1 MTILA
6 KGDGTTL
13 ADHTRHV
20 VTAMRSIT
28 KCLIPGI
35 SDTEFA
41 RAICGAVIHD
51 LGKAH
56 PLFQE
61 SLRPGWSPPRFKIP
75 HRHEVSS
82 ILFLP
87 LFEREAWPQ
96 LIDMVI
102 AHHKSLRL
110 SISGKPGKGL
120 LDLVN
125 NYRAAAVLKLHEG
138 DWDEWS
144 EAASPLFSEYGL
156 PYHSIRR
163 DEIRDAFFRV
173 VEYCEARPAGRNK
186 WRGLLMASDHLAS
199 ALQDDTEA
207 NMERLFRTPDLSFY
221 HSKANAAS
229 QELYPLAMIS
239 TESPKQHTMVIAP
252 TGAGKT
258 DFLMR
263 RCSGRRVFYI
273 LPFQASINAMF
284 LRFDH
289 DLNGWGEN
297 RLPKE
302 RAVDIR
308 RVHAA
313 AQIEMDNT
321 DDSERAFHEEVILQR
336 HPGAAIKVMTPH
348 QAAAIIFGL
357 PGHEAA
363 ALDIAGQ
370 DVILDEI
377 HVYSD
382 QAQAMVLALVR
393 SLVRLGCN
401 VHVGSATMP
410 TKLTGEIISA
420 LGGGA
425 STLVVTLA
433 ADVLDTFN
441 RHIVDRAT
449 GESEAREFVS
459 AALTQSKRVLFI
471 SNRVALAQERFL
483 WAKEAHPDIPML
495 LVHSRFTRRDRARLE
510 AKIEAFDRTNGP
522 CLVCATQVVEVSLD
536 ISFDTL
542 VTDCAPID
550 SLIQRFGRVNRRR
563 RPERERFLSHVL
575 VVAPPEELQ
584 SAKPYDAAVLRRTWD
599 VLPDGNVLREAQVQ
613 ELIDSVYPEL
623 NIAEIDVHLVDA
635 PDNFGLME
643 LCHMPRNA
651 IIDAL
656 EIDSSALVRFSDVPE
671 YKAAS
676 ASERQALEIP
686 VPSSL
691 VRFNSGILSALDVG
705 SRPFVCLDESYDNE
719 IGLRMGG
726 KGGPACIIL

>member
-1 MTILA
+1 
-6 KGDGTTL
+6 
-13 ADHTRHV
+13 
-20 VTAMRSIT
+20 
-28 KCLIPGI
+28 
-35 SDTEFA
+35 
-41 RAICGAVIHD
+41 
-51 LGKAH
+51 
-56 PLFQE
+56 
-61 SLRPGWSPPRFKIP
+61 
-75 HRHEVSS
+75 
-82 ILFLP
+82 
-87 LFEREAWPQ
+87 
-96 LIDMVI
+96 
-102 AHHKSLRL
+102 
-110 SISGKPGKGL
+110 
-120 LDLVN
+120 
-125 NYRAAAVLKLHEG
+125 
-138 DWDEWS
+138 
-144 EAASPLFSEYGL
+144 
-156 PYHSIRR
+156 
-163 DEIRDAFFRV
+163 
-173 VEYCEARPAGRNK
+173 
-186 WRGLLMASDHLAS
+186 
-199 ALQDDTEA
+199 
-207 NMERLFRTPDLSFY
+207 
-221 HSKANAAS
+221 
-229 QELYPLAMIS
+229 
-239 TESPKQHTMVIAP
+239 
-252 TGAGKT
+252 
-258 DFLMR
+258 
-263 RCSGRRVFYI
+263 
-273 LPFQASINAMF
+273 
-284 LRFDH
+284 
-289 DLNGWGEN
+289 
-297 RLPKE
+297 
-302 RAVDIR
+302 
-308 RVHAA
+308 
-313 AQIEMDNT
+313 
-321 DDSERAFHEEVILQR
+321 
-336 HPGAAIKVMTPH
+336 
-348 QAAAIIFGL
+348 
-357 PGHEAA
+357 
-363 ALDIAGQ
+363 
-370 DVILDEI
+370 
-377 HVYSD
+377 
-382 QAQAMVLALVR
+382 
-393 SLVRLGCN
+393 
-401 VHVGSATMP
+401 
-410 TKLTGEIISA
+410 